1 MLELH
6 DQINC
11 FHPSNEP
18 KNSRLQ
24 REKKIYIYAIG
35 FSSFLL
41 YICNIPQYFLFFI
54 LLNFFSLSILSI
66 RSSFQSLSNI
76 YFFLYNKRRR
86 RKKMLQLF
94 LLPKERKKG
103 RNIKSETRRRKSNLM
118 MIFDVY
124 VSHSMCTWQIN
135 IAEMIFNQF
144 Q

>member
-24 REKKIYIYAIG
+24 REKKYIYICHRFLI
-35 FSSFLL
+35 FST
-41 YICNIPQYFLFFI
+41 ICNIPQYFLFFI

-76 YFFLYNKRRR
+76 FFFYIIREEEE
-86 RKKMLQLF
+86 KKMLQLF
-94 LLPKERKKG
+94 LLPKRKKKG